1 MGSNGVLA
9 GTRHRCRRVLT
20 PPTRSATVGP
30 CLPWS
35 PQEADVRRLLQA
47 MGNGRGRNP
56 AGKHIPFRDGDLDSL
71 PVPLGIQPG
80 TFGGPPGSGTN
91 CAAEVRQMQTP
102 SARRRPPNVSKK
114 TVASVTV
121 CQRPSGPACG
131 RVPSPVGGGGGAGN
145 PDCHTSPAWWSCEQ
159 IQAPRARH
167 TRPERR
173 HPARVQPAARQ
184 QQVSKPSPSQV
195 LEEINR
201 ARLAREDAEAELE
214 VLVDCAVG
222 LGIGWPEIAT
232 QLCVT
237 RQAARQ
243 HYQRR
248 HRDGPSHT
256 DQIAD

>member
-1 MGSNGVLA
+1 MSGACFRRWGS
-9 GTRHRCRRVLT
+9 
-20 PPTRSATVGP
+20 
-30 CLPWS
+30 
-35 PQEADVRRLLQA
+35 
-47 MGNGRGRNP
+47 GRGRNP

-214 VLVDCAVG
+214 VLVDCAVD

-248 HRDGPSHT
+248 HRDGPSNT